1 MTDLKTEIQS
11 GPLAAELAQHV
22 AAGNDAAI
30 ADILNRRNILVTECV
45 DRGTFAMWC
54 GSTGLRAAIQDH
66 AGNVASPLRAIA
78 LTLLD
83 FLQGGVAP
91 SIDLAK
97 PANQMML
104 AAWVQAGAI
113 TAEQRTELLAM
124 ATHVISRAEQ
134 MGITITELDIRRTIW
149 ADDGSK
155 LL

>member
-30 ADILNRRNILVTECV
+30 ADILNRRYILVTGCV
-45 DRGTFAMWC
+45 DRATFAMWC

-66 AGNVASPLRAIA
+66 AGNAASPLRAIA

-91 SIDLAK
+91 SLDLAK
-97 PANQMML
+97 PANLGML
-104 AAWVQAGAI
+104 AAWVAAGAI
-113 TAEQRTELLAM
+113 TPEQRTELMEM

-134 MGITITELDIRRTIW
+134 LGINITDMDIRRTIW

-155 LL
+155 QL